1 MSIKATLI
9 CLCVAGATLSGCGF
23 LADAPESSGFD
34 GWGEKRVM
42 TDDDGNE
49 YLVEHDSGVF
59 FNVTR
64 IPPRKAVEK

>member
-1 MSIKATLI
+1 MKPNTQI
-9 CLCVAGATLSGCGF
+9 SGGTPS
-23 LADAPESSGFD
+23 ADLGVGQAPESSGFD